1 MRAAI
6 PQMKPKVTSA
16 APRRLPL
23 AWLGLAPFMLFAF
36 LFLMLPALRIV
47 LGAFQDASGGFT
59 LANIVGLFRPTIM
72 EPTWISIKLSA
83 ITAALGC
90 LIGLLIAF
98 AISRGGLPGPL
109 RSSVMTFSG
118 VAANFAGVPLAFAF
132 IATLGRLGL
141 VTVLLKYLGINL
153 AATGFDLISFLG
165 LVITYLYFQIPLM
178 VLIILPAIE
187 GMKREWQEAAESLG
201 ASRMQYL
208 RMVAFPILW
217 PSLLGSF
224 ALLFANAFGAVATPM
239 ALTGSGLSILPIILH
254 SQIRGD
260 VLGDPN
266 LGYAV
271 ALSMIV
277 ITGVSSLIYIVMR
290 NRAERWVK

>member
-1 MRAAI
+1 MKHI
-6 PQMKPKVTSA
+6 PPKA
-16 APRRLPL
+16 PAPRGLPF
-23 AWLGLAPFMLFAF
+23 AWLGLAPFLLFAV
-36 LFLMLPALRIV
+36 LFLLLPTLRIV
-47 LGAFQDASGGFT
+47 ISAFLDPAGNLT
-59 LANIVGLFRPTIM
+59 LANIQGLFKPTIM

-90 LIGLLIAF
+90 FIGLLIGF
-98 AISRGGLPGPL
+98 AISSGGLPRGL
-109 RSSVMTFSG
+109 RSSMLTFSG

-132 IATLGRLGL
+132 IATLGRLGF
-141 VTVLLKYLGINL
+141 VTILLKYLGVNL

-178 VLIILPAIE
+178 VLIITPAIDAL
-187 GMKREWQEAAESLG
+187 KREWQEAAESLG
-201 ASRMQYL
+201 ASRVQYL
-208 RMVAFPILW
+208 RMVALPILW

-277 ITGVSSLIYIVMR
+277 ITGLSNLIYIVMR
-290 NRAERWVK
+290 SRAEKWVK

>member
-1 MRAAI
+1 MMEQLPA
-6 PQMKPKVTSA
+6 KVS

-23 AWLGLAPFMLFAF
+23 AWLGLAPFMIFAV
-36 LFLMLPALRIV
+36 LFLLLPTLRIV
-47 LGAFQDASGGFT
+47 VGAFLDPAGNLTF
-59 LANIVGLFRPTIM
+59 ANILGLFKPTIM

-90 LIGLLIAF
+90 FIGLLIAF
-98 AISRGGLPGPL
+98 AISRGGLPGGL
-109 RSSVMTFSG
+109 RSSVLTFSG

-141 VTVLLKYLGINL
+141 VTVILKYFGMNL

-178 VLIILPAIE
+178 VLIITPAIDAL
-187 GMKREWQEAAESLG
+187 KREWQEAAESLG
-201 ASRMQYL
+201 ASRVQYF
-208 RMVAFPILW
+208 RMVALPILW

-271 ALSMIV
+271 AFSMIV
-277 ITGVSSLIYIVMR
+277 ITGLSNLIYIIMR
-290 NRAERWVK
+290 SRAERWVK

>member
-1 MRAAI
+1 
-6 PQMKPKVTSA
+6 MKTGTSSVSP
-16 APRRLPL
+16 PRRVPI

-36 LFLMLPALRIV
+36 LFLMLPTLRIV
-47 LGAFQDASGGFT
+47 IGAFQDPAGAFT
-59 LANIVGLFRPTIM
+59 VANVADLFQPSIM
-72 EPTWISIKLSA
+72 DPTWISIKLSA
-83 ITAALGC
+83 ITAALGNV
-90 LIGLLIAF
+90 IGLFIAL
-98 AISRGGLPGPL
+98 AISRGGLPGGL
-109 RSSVMTFSG
+109 RSSVLTFSG

-141 VTVLLKYLGINL
+141 VTLVLRHFGINL
-153 AATGFDLISFLG
+153 AAAGFDLISFLG

-178 VLIILPAIE
+178 VLIITPAIDAL
-187 GMKREWQEAAESLG
+187 KREWQEAAESLG
-201 ASRMQYL
+201 ASRLQYA
-208 RMVAFPILW
+208 RMVALPILW

-260 VLGDPN
+260 VLGNPN

-277 ITGVSSLIYIVMR
+277 ITGVSNLIYIVMR
-290 NRAERWVK
+290 SRAERWVK